1 MDENA
6 QPSPFLEFQCLMLK
20 TGNEILT
27 HNHALF
33 HGAALMWKGKAWV
46 FTAPSGTGK
55 TTQLRHWRRILKRD
69 VRIINGDKPLL
80 ECKEDGNVIVHS
92 SPWRGKEKFGIKG
105 LNAPLGG
112 IILLEQGKENCI
124 ERMEPKD
131 AVRPLFI
138 EFISFPE
145 NEAQIR
151 SQAEILDQILDHVP
165 VWKLVNLGDPVSA
178 ELTLETIRRYREDQV

>member
-1 MDENA
+1 M
-6 QPSPFLEFQCLMLK
+6 
-20 TGNEILT
+20 
-27 HNHALF
+27 
-33 HGAALMWKGKAWV
+33 
-46 FTAPSGTGK
+46 
-55 TTQLRHWRRILKRD
+55 
-69 VRIINGDKPLL
+69 
-80 ECKEDGNVIVHS
+80 
-92 SPWRGKEKFGIKG
+92 
-105 LNAPLGG
+105 NAPLGG